1 MRAVAA
7 LYARPRWLLDYA
19 HAAPEWQPDDGRGAA
34 MYRRNFSGIIAQG
47 RTSAF
52 LDAMRESSEHQ
63 EGRGIRA
70 RTTVWGA
77 MTGQTNGV
85 LIASDF
91 NTLDELEKFT
101 DLAATDASFASVR
114 RAVRTEMIYE
124 ASEVDIQRLSYHSD
138 GLISSEEATAPRH
151 YMRTL
156 SGDVRPGHHRE
167 FVMAISHALE
177 YQKQRGIDATTSV
190 WSSVTGA
197 TSGVAIVAEFDGL
210 AELEKFDD
218 MAVKDAEF
226 GRLRKASREAMV
238 FLTSEVVIM
247 RNLM

>member
-1 MRAVAA
+1 
-7 LYARPRWLLDYA
+7 
-19 HAAPEWQPDDGRGAA
+19 
-34 MYRRNFSGIIAQG
+34 
-47 RTSAF
+47 
-52 LDAMRESSEHQ
+52 MRESSEHQ

-114 RAVRTEMIYE
+114 RAVRTEMVD

-197 TSGVAIVAEFDGL
+197 TSGVSIVAEFDSL

-226 GRLRKASREAMV
+226 ARLRKASREARG

-247 RNLM
+247 RNLL

>member
-1 MRAVAA
+1 
-7 LYARPRWLLDYA
+7 
-19 HAAPEWQPDDGRGAA
+19 

-52 LDAMRESSEHQ
+52 LEAMRESSEHQ

-114 RAVRTEMIYE
+114 RAVRTEMVD

-197 TSGVAIVAEFDGL
+197 TSGVSIVAEFDSL
-210 AELEKFDD
+210 AELEKFDE

-226 GRLRKASREAMV
+226 ARLCKASREAMV

-247 RNLM
+247 RNLL

>member
-1 MRAVAA
+1 
-7 LYARPRWLLDYA
+7 P
-19 HAAPEWQPDDGRGAA
+19 H
-34 MYRRNFSGIIAQG
+34 
-47 RTSAF
+47 
-52 LDAMRESSEHQ
+52 RE
-63 EGRGIRA
+63 R
-70 RTTVWGA
+70 
-77 MTGQTNGV
+77 
-85 LIASDF
+85 L

-114 RAVRTEMIYE
+114 RAVRTEMVD

-197 TSGVAIVAEFDGL
+197 TSGVSIVAEFDSL

-226 GRLRKASREAMV
+226 ARLRKASREAMV

-247 RNLM
+247 RNLL

>member
-1 MRAVAA
+1 
-7 LYARPRWLLDYA
+7 
-19 HAAPEWQPDDGRGAA
+19 

-52 LDAMRESSEHQ
+52 LEAMRESSEHQ

-114 RAVRTEMIYE
+114 RAVRTEMVD

-197 TSGVAIVAEFDGL
+197 TSGVSIVAEFDSL

-226 GRLRKASREAMV
+226 ARLRKASREAMV

-247 RNLM
+247 RNLL